1 VCECWLIWAPGSMQ
15 QPSVRLSP
23 SVSVGENKA
32 NAPQQKKSLLLNFN
46 SLQLYQDKN
55 NSNI

>member
-1 VCECWLIWAPGSMQ
+1 VSVTVCECWLIWAPGSMQ

-32 NAPQQKKSLLLNFN
+32 NAPQQTKSLTTH
-46 SLQLYQDKN
+46 
-55 NSNI
+55 